1 MVFNLN
7 TTTTATCVQIY
18 GRKMKSLREW
28 RCNCRDSTAYTWNIL
43 SAHPTQYSPHIAES
57 AASALQFVVDHKRW
71 RDIESLITSYNKR
84 TNAPAGQSTDRSWT
98 EEAEYANHLF
108 TVSPRLLGV
117 GSMSQ
122 ECIFIFNGPSAFP
135 LLALVQIQ
143 KAAVARNS

>member
-7 TTTTATCVQIY
+7 TTTTATCVKIY

-57 AASALQFVVDHKRW
+57 AVIQLS
-71 RDIESLITSYNKR
+71 SLSSTTNDDVISSHSSHLTTKR

-98 EEAEYANHLF
+98 EERIRQ
-108 TVSPRLLGV
+108 SPIYCEPTTSWCWIDESGMYFYFQWPISFSFARS
-117 GSMSQ
+117 GS
-122 ECIFIFNGPSAFP
+122 
-135 LLALVQIQ
+135 
-143 KAAVARNS
+143 NSEGGCCEK